1 MNTIEYTATGWIYGM
16 IYLDNSATT
25 RTLPECAQ
33 AALQAMTE
41 DFYNPAA
48 AYAFGARTEKRVN
61 EARAIVAHPLRA
73 KREEIIFT
81 SGGTESNNAAVFGSL
96 RSWHGAKRII
106 TTAVEHPSVYET
118 VQFLKQSRDVD
129 VVILPVDEQGYPD
142 LYALRDA
149 LTEDTALVSMM
160 HVNNELGT
168 VTDLA
173 AASRLIRRLA
183 PQAIFHA
190 DGVQAYLKVDTD
202 HLGVDLY
209 SVSAHKFHAP
219 KGVGALYKRS
229 GARFSGGQIG
239 GGQENNLRSGTLNV
253 PGILGMEKAVS
264 LYEQNQA
271 AWRQNMRACKCRLY
285 EDLMTIP
292 DVILNGPS
300 LEEAAPH
307 ILNLSFMGVRGEV
320 LLHALEQFDVC
331 VSTGSACAA
340 HKAGKNRILTAA
352 GIIGPRQ
359 EGAIRFSLCPF
370 NTAEEMDKA
379 AQVVSEQV
387 KFLRKYR
394 RR

>member
-1 MNTIEYTATGWIYGM
+1 M

-25 RTLPECAQ
+25 RTLPE
-33 AALQAMTE
+33 AAEAAMAAMTG
-41 DFYNPAA
+41 DFFNPAA
-48 AYAFGARTEKRVN
+48 AYAYGARTEKRVN
-61 EARAIVAHPLRA
+61 EARTVIARPLKA

-96 RSWHGAKRII
+96 KGWRGPKRVI
-106 TTAVEHPSVYET
+106 TTAVEHPSVFEA
-118 VQFLKQSRDVD
+118 VQSLQQSGDVD
-129 VVILPVDEQGYPD
+129 IVILPVNEQGYPD
-142 LYALRDA
+142 MNALRDA
-149 LTEDTALVSMM
+149 LSEDTALVSMM

-173 AASRLIRRLA
+173 SVARLVRRFA
-183 PQAIFHA
+183 PRAIFHA
-190 DGVQAYLKVDTD
+190 DGVQAYMKVDTVN
-202 HLGVDLY
+202 LGVDLY

-219 KGVGALYKRS
+219 KGVGALYKRT
-229 GARFSGGQIG
+229 GVRFAGGQIG

-253 PGILGMEKAVS
+253 PGILGMERAVMI
-264 LYEQNQA
+264 YEQNLS
-271 AWRQNMRACKCRLY
+271 AWRQSMRACKRRLY
-285 EDLMTIP
+285 ENLMTIP
-292 DVILNGPS
+292 DVVLNGPS
-300 LEEAAPH
+300 LDEAAPH
-307 ILNLSFMGVRGEV
+307 ILNLSFLGVRGEV

-340 HKAGKNRILTAA
+340 RKAGKNRILTAA

-370 NTAEEMDKA
+370 NTLEEMDRA
-379 AQVVSEQV
+379 AQIVFEQV

>member
-1 MNTIEYTATGWIYGM
+1 M

-25 RTLPECAQ
+25 RTLNEAAQ
-33 AALQAMTE
+33 ASMQAMTE

-61 EARAIVAHPLRA
+61 EARTIVARPLRA
-73 KREEIIFT
+73 RREEIIFT
-81 SGGTESNNAAVFGSL
+81 SGGTESNNAAVFGTL
-96 RSWHGAKRII
+96 RGWRGPRRVI
-106 TTAVEHPSVYET
+106 TTAVEHPSVFEA
-118 VQFLKQSRDVD
+118 VQSLKQSGDVD
-129 VVILPVDEQGYPD
+129 IVILPVNEQGHPD
-142 LYALRDA
+142 LLALRDA

-168 VTDLA
+168 VTDLSA
-173 AASRLIRRLA
+173 AARLIRRYA
-183 PQAIFHA
+183 PKAVFHS
-190 DGVQAYLKVDTD
+190 DGVQAYLKVDTEN
-202 HLGVDLY
+202 LGVDLY
-209 SVSAHKFHAP
+209 SISAHKFHAP
-219 KGVGALYKRS
+219 KGVGALYKRT
-229 GARFSGGQIG
+229 GVRFAGGQIG

-253 PGILGMEKAVS
+253 PGILGMEKAVA
-264 LYEQNQA
+264 LYEQNMA
-271 AWRQNMRACKCRLY
+271 AWRQSMRACKRRLY
-285 EDLMTIP
+285 DDLMTIS
-292 DVILNGPS
+292 DVMLNGPA
-300 LEEAAPH
+300 LDEAAPH

-340 HKAGKNRILTAA
+340 RKAGKNRILTAA

-370 NTAEEMDKA
+370 NTLEEMDKA
-379 AQVVSEQV
+379 AEIVSEQV

>member
-1 MNTIEYTATGWIYGM
+1 M

-33 AALQAMTE
+33 AAIEAMTV

-48 AYAFGARTEKRVN
+48 AYAYGARTEKRVN
-61 EARAIVAHPLRA
+61 EARSIIARPLRA
-73 KREEIIFT
+73 RREEIIFT

-96 RSWHGAKRII
+96 RGWRGPKRVI
-106 TTAVEHPSVYET
+106 TTAVEHPSVFEA
-118 VQFLKQSRDVD
+118 VQSLKLGADVD
-129 VVILPVDEQGYPD
+129 VVILPVNEQGYPD
-142 LYALRDA
+142 LAALRDS

-168 VTDLA
+168 VTDLTA
-173 AASRLIRRLA
+173 AARLIRRYA
-183 PQAIFHA
+183 PKAVFHA
-190 DGVQAYLKVDTD
+190 DGVQAYMKVDTEN
-202 HLGVDLY
+202 LGVDLY

-219 KGVGALYKRS
+219 KGVGALYKRT
-229 GARFSGGQIG
+229 GARFAGGQIG

-253 PGILGMEKAVS
+253 PGILGMEKAVL
-264 LYEQNQA
+264 LYEQNLA
-271 AWRQNMRACKCRLY
+271 AWRQSMRVSKRRLY
-285 EDLMTIP
+285 DDLMTIP

-300 LEEAAPH
+300 LDEAAPH

-340 HKAGKNRILTAA
+340 RKAGKNRILTAA

-370 NTAEEMDKA
+370 NTVEEMDKA
-379 AQVVSEQV
+379 AQIVSEQV

>member
-1 MNTIEYTATGWIYGM
+1 M

-25 RTLPECAQ
+25 RTLPE
-33 AALQAMTE
+33 AAEAAMAAMTG
-41 DFYNPAA
+41 DFFNPAA
-48 AYAFGARTEKRVN
+48 AYAYGARTEKRVN
-61 EARAIVAHPLRA
+61 EARTVIARPLKA

-81 SGGTESNNAAVFGSL
+81 SGGTESNNAAIFGSL
-96 RSWHGAKRII
+96 KGWRGPKRVI
-106 TTAVEHPSVYET
+106 TTAVEHPSVFEA
-118 VQFLKQSRDVD
+118 VQSLQQSGDVD
-129 VVILPVDEQGYPD
+129 IVILPVNEQGYPD
-142 LYALRDA
+142 MNALRDA
-149 LTEDTALVSMM
+149 LSEDTALVSTM

-173 AASRLIRRLA
+173 SVARLVRRFA
-183 PQAIFHA
+183 PRAIFHA
-190 DGVQAYLKVDTD
+190 DGVQAYMKVDTVN
-202 HLGVDLY
+202 LGVDLY
-209 SVSAHKFHAP
+209 SISAHKFHAP
-219 KGVGALYKRS
+219 KGVGALYKRT
-229 GARFSGGQIG
+229 GVRFAGGQIG

-253 PGILGMEKAVS
+253 PGILGMEKAVL
-264 LYEQNQA
+264 LYEQNLA
-271 AWRQNMRACKCRLY
+271 AWRQNMRACKRRLY

-292 DVILNGPS
+292 DVVLNGPA
-300 LEEAAPH
+300 LDEAAPH

-340 HKAGKNRILTAA
+340 RKAGKNRILTAA

-370 NTAEEMDKA
+370 NTLEEMDTA

-387 KFLRKYR
+387 AFLRKYR

>member
-1 MNTIEYTATGWIYGM
+1 MM

-25 RTLPECAQ
+25 RTLPEAAQ
-33 AALQAMTE
+33 AAFDAMTG

-48 AYAFGARTEKRVN
+48 AYAYGARTEKRVN
-61 EARAIVAHPLRA
+61 EARMVIARPLRA

-96 RSWHGAKRII
+96 RGLRGHRRII

-118 VQFLKQSRDVD
+118 VQSLKQSGEVD
-129 VVILPVDEQGYPD
+129 IVILPVDGQGYPD
-142 LYALRDA
+142 LAALRDA

-160 HVNNELGT
+160 HVNNELGS

-173 AASRLIRRLA
+173 AAARLIRRMA
-183 PQAIFHA
+183 PQAVFHS
-190 DGVQAYLKVDTD
+190 DGVQAYMKVDTND
-202 HLGVDLY
+202 LGVDLY

-229 GARFSGGQIG
+229 GIRFAGGQMG

-253 PGILGMEKAVS
+253 PGILGMEKAVQ
-264 LYEQNQA
+264 LYGQNRA
-271 AWRQNMRACKCRLY
+271 AWHQSMRLCKRRLY
-285 EDLMTIP
+285 ENLLSIP

-300 LEEAAPH
+300 PEEAAPH

-320 LLHALEQFDVC
+320 LLHALEQFNVC

-370 NTAEEMDKA
+370 NTVEEMDKT
-379 AQVVSEQV
+379 AQIVSEQV
-387 KFLRKYR
+387 KLLRKYR

>member
-1 MNTIEYTATGWIYGM
+1 M

-25 RTLPECAQ
+25 RTLPE
-33 AALQAMTE
+33 AAEAAMAAMTG
-41 DFYNPAA
+41 DFFNPAA
-48 AYAFGARTEKRVN
+48 AYAYGARTEKRVN
-61 EARAIVAHPLRA
+61 EARTVIARPLKA

-81 SGGTESNNAAVFGSL
+81 SGGTESNNAAIFGSL
-96 RSWHGAKRII
+96 KGWRGPKRVI
-106 TTAVEHPSVYET
+106 TTAVEHPSVFEA
-118 VQFLKQSRDVD
+118 VQSLQQSGNVD
-129 VVILPVDEQGYPD
+129 IVILPVNEQGYPD
-142 LYALRDA
+142 MNALRDA
-149 LTEDTALVSMM
+149 LSEDTALVSMM

-173 AASRLIRRLA
+173 SVARLIRRYA
-183 PQAIFHA
+183 PRTIFHA
-190 DGVQAYLKVDTD
+190 DGVQAYMKVDTVN
-202 HLGVDLY
+202 LGVDLY

-219 KGVGALYKRS
+219 KGVGALYKRT
-229 GARFSGGQIG
+229 GVRFAGGQIG

-253 PGILGMEKAVS
+253 PGILGMERAVMI
-264 LYEQNQA
+264 YEQNLS
-271 AWRQNMRACKCRLY
+271 AWRQSMRACKRRLY

-292 DVILNGPS
+292 DVVLNGPS
-300 LEEAAPH
+300 LDEAAPH
-307 ILNLSFMGVRGEV
+307 ILNLSFLGVRGEV

-340 HKAGKNRILTAA
+340 RKAGKNRILTAA

-370 NTAEEMDKA
+370 NTLEEMDRA
-379 AQVVSEQV
+379 AQIVSEQV

>member
-1 MNTIEYTATGWIYGM
+1 M

-25 RTLPECAQ
+25 RTLPEAAQ

-61 EARAIVAHPLRA
+61 EARQVLAQPLRA

-81 SGGTESNNAAVFGSL
+81 SGGTESNNAAIFGSL
-96 RSWHGAKRII
+96 RGWHGPRRVI
-106 TTAVEHPSVYET
+106 TTAVEHPSVFEA
-118 VQFLKQSRDVD
+118 VQSLKQAGDVD
-129 VVILPVDEQGYPD
+129 IVILPVNEQGYPD
-142 LYALRDA
+142 LVALRDA
-149 LTEDTALVSMM
+149 LTENTALVSMM

-168 VTDLA
+168 VTDLGA
-173 AASRLIRRLA
+173 AARLIRRLA
-183 PQAIFHA
+183 PRAVFHA

-202 HLGVDLY
+202 RLGVDLY
-209 SVSAHKFHAP
+209 SLSAHKFHAP
-219 KGVGALYKRS
+219 KGVGALYKRT
-229 GARFSGGQIG
+229 GVRFAGGQIG

-253 PGILGMEKAVS
+253 PGILGMEKAVL
-264 LYEQNQA
+264 LYEQNLA
-271 AWRQNMRACKCRLY
+271 AWRQNMRACKRRLY

-292 DVILNGPS
+292 DVVLNGPA
-300 LEEAAPH
+300 LDEAAPH

-331 VSTGSACAA
+331 VSTSSACAA
-340 HKAGKNRILTAA
+340 RKAGKNRILTAA

-359 EGAIRFSLCPF
+359 EGAIHFSLCPF
-370 NTAEEMDKA
+370 NTLEEMDTA

-387 KFLRKYR
+387 AFLRKYR